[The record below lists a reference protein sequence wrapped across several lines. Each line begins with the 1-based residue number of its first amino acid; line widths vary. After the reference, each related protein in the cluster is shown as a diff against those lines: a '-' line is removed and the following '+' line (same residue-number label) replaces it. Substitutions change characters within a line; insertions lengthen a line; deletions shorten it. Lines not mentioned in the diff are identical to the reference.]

1 MDKARIYVDFNEL
14 VDDNIV
20 LLSKSDTKIDSKGN
34 IVTFYEGM
42 PISVY
47 SDDIDENGE
56 IDNLIAE
63 GIARKQNLGGN
74 WQEMWCCHM
83 EPNSIMHES
92 DKIKKARIYWF
103 SEEEG
108 GRKELPKKGQY
119 YYPTIELAD
128 ESTWSLVIKVD
139 KLNQVKGE
147 RVTNGKVHFLFD
159 HAPHNILRSSAE
171 FILCE
176 GPHKVAAMVIL

>member
-83 EPNSIMHES
+83 EPNSMMHES

-108 GRKELPKKGQY
+108 GRKGRKVSACLHAFIFLEGIK
-119 YYPTIELAD
+119 
-128 ESTWSLVIKVD
+128 STPPAVEVQS
-139 KLNQVKGE
+139 
-147 RVTNGKVHFLFD
+147 
-159 HAPHNILRSSAE
+159 
-171 FILCE
+171 
-176 GPHKVAAMVIL
+176 